1 MTKLLLSIVAGLCIW
16 GCQTKQVTE
25 RETTIYYTLRQAA
38 QQQHKDAIFFT
49 QKPPSDSLGLVYQQV
64 IAKASVIDEALTML
78 NDTLIQQAGK
88 GIDPH
93 TKAPQQAYEIKHT
106 HQILQQQLPAIDQQL
121 RGFNTF
127 LKTKAQ
133 DVPIPDLKTYAP
145 PLYAHYFEE
154 AHLMQCLHMLQQ
166 IRNDVWFNTNLVNQR
181 LSY

>member
-25 RETTIYYTLRQAA
+25 QETTIYYTLRQAA

-49 QKPPSDSLGLVYQQV
+49 QKPPSDSLGQVYQQV
-64 IAKASVIDEALTML
+64 IAKANAIDQALVAL

-88 GIDPH
+88 GMDKQ
-93 TKAPQQAYEIKHT
+93 TKAPQQAYETKLT
-106 HQILQQQLPAIDQQL
+106 HQILQQKLPAIDQQL
-121 RGFNTF
+121 HGFNTF

-133 DVPIPDLKTYAP
+133 GIPIPDLKTYES
-145 PLYAHYFEE
+145 PLYTHYFEE